1 MGEVGTVPRDRACAF
16 PDARPPGRSI
26 VLAMIDEE
34 TVAHLAAS
42 EVYSYQ
48 HLPRLVYQIQ
58 TKSRDDPRPKAGLV
72 RPQVHQE

>member
-1 MGEVGTVPRDRACAF
+1 M
-16 PDARPPGRSI
+16 

-34 TVAHLAAS
+34 IVAHLAAS

-48 HLPRLVYQIQ
+48 QLPRLVYQIQ
-58 TKSRDDPRPKAGLV
+58 TKFRDDPRPRTGLI